1 VSSEI
6 KDLIVGILMVGGAL
20 MSLAAAIGLTR
31 FPDLMSRMHA
41 ASKPQVL
48 GLLLFLLAMAVQFES
63 WVLLPILAVCWLFML
78 LTAPVSAHM
87 IGRAGYRTKHLRP
100 ELLTIDEL
108 DDVVGRAQ
116 ELLAQANAGTTADDS
131 GDDDPRVDDDPG
143 EHPPA
148 GSLDDDAVPVTPASA
163 PEAQQPGVVHGT
175 DADTTT
181 QGARR
186 PGHSPEG

>member
-1 VSSEI
+1 MSQELN
-6 KDLIVGILMVGGAL
+6 DLIVGILMLGGAL

-63 WVLLPILAVCWLFML
+63 WALLPVLAVCWLFMI

-87 IGRAGYRTKHLRP
+87 VGRAGYRTKHLRP

-116 ELLAQANAGTTADDS
+116 ELLLQAKTGSSEDEGEDE
-131 GDDDPRVDDDPG
+131 DPRVDDDPG
-143 EHPPA
+143 AHNQA
-148 GSLDDDAVPVTPASA
+148 GSLDDDSQPPGGSSQARPGGPGEKPA
-163 PEAQQPGVVHGT
+163 
-175 DADTTT
+175 ADTT

>member
-1 VSSEI
+1 MSPELN
-6 KDLIVGILMVGGAL
+6 DLIVGILMLGGAL

-63 WVLLPILAVCWLFML
+63 WALLPVLGVCWLFMI

-87 IGRAGYRTKHLRP
+87 VGRAGYRTKHLRP

-116 ELLAQANAGTTADDS
+116 ELLLQSRAGDTDS
-131 GDDDPRVDDDPG
+131 GDEDEDPRVDDDPG
-143 EHPPA
+143 AHNEA
-148 GSLDDDAVPVTPASA
+148 GSLDDDSSVETV
-163 PEAQQPGVVHGT
+163 
-175 DADTTT
+175 

>member
-1 VSSEI
+1 MSSEI

-116 ELLAQANAGTTADDS
+116 ELMLQANAGTGVESDA
-131 GDDDPRVDDDPG
+131 GDPRVDDDPG
-143 EHPPA
+143 AHPPA
-148 GSLDDDAVPVTPASA
+148 GSLDDDMAANGRRVP
-163 PEAQQPGVVHGT
+163 EGQPGVVRGAE
-175 DADTTT
+175 ADTTT
-181 QGARR
+181 QGAQR

>member
-1 VSSEI
+1 MSQELN
-6 KDLIVGILMVGGAL
+6 DLIVGILMLGGAL

-63 WVLLPILAVCWLFML
+63 WVLLPILGVCWLFMI

-116 ELLAQANAGTTADDS
+116 QLLLQAKAGAPGTNDGGPAD
-131 GDDDPRVDDDPG
+131 RVDDDPG
-143 EHPPA
+143 APPPA
-148 GSLDDDAVPVTPASA
+148 GSLDDDALPATPAAA
-163 PEAQQPGVVHGT
+163 PEARPGVVSGAEAET
-175 DADTTT
+175 S

-186 PGHSPEG
+186 PEHRPGG

>member
-1 VSSEI
+1 VSQELN
-6 KDLIVGILMVGGAL
+6 DLIVGILMLGGAL

-63 WVLLPILAVCWLFML
+63 WSLLPVLAVCWLFMI

-87 IGRAGYRTKHLRP
+87 VGRAGYRTKHLRP

-116 ELLAQANAGTTADDS
+116 ELLHQARDGSSTEDD
-131 GDDDPRVDDDPG
+131 DEEDPRVDDDPG
-143 EHPPA
+143 DHNQA
-148 GSLDDDAVPVTPASA
+148 GSLDDDSL
-163 PEAQQPGVVHGT
+163 
-175 DADTTT
+175 ADTTK
-181 QGARR
+181 GARR

>member
-1 VSSEI
+1 MSQEVN
-6 KDLIVGILMVGGAL
+6 DLIVGILMLGGAL

-63 WVLLPILAVCWLFML
+63 WVLLPVLGVCWLFMI

-87 IGRAGYRTKHLRP
+87 VGRAGYRTKHLRP
-100 ELLTIDEL
+100 ELLTIDDL

-116 ELLAQANAGTTADDS
+116 ELLLQAKS
-131 GDDDPRVDDDPG
+131 GDPRVDDDPG
-143 EHPPA
+143 APPPA
-148 GSLDDDAVPVTPASA
+148 GSLDDDAA
-163 PEAQQPGVVHGT
+163 PEPPAGVPEERPGVEAEVEAEREQ
-175 DADTTT
+175 D
-181 QGARR
+181 ARR
-186 PGHSPEG
+186 REHRPGG

>member
-1 VSSEI
+1 MSQEI
-6 KDLIVGILMVGGAL
+6 HDLIVGILMLGGAL

-63 WVLLPILAVCWLFML
+63 WSLLPVLFVCWLFMI

-87 IGRAGYRTKHLRP
+87 VGRAGYRTKHLRP
-100 ELLTIDEL
+100 ELLSIDEL

-116 ELLAQANAGTTADDS
+116 ELLRQAEADSLDQGT
-131 GDDDPRVDDDPG
+131 DPLVDDEPG
-143 EHPPA
+143 IGEEA
-148 GSLDDDAVPVTPASA
+148 SLDDDEMLGNRPA
-163 PEAQQPGVVHGT
+163 
-175 DADTTT
+175 DARDTVEGRDAAAAKEPNGKE
-181 QGARR
+181 QGIQR

>member
-1 VSSEI
+1 MSSEI

-116 ELLAQANAGTTADDS
+116 ELLAQANAGNAADES
-131 GDDDPRVDDDPG
+131 DDEDPRVDDDPG
-143 EHPPA
+143 EQPPA

-163 PEAQQPGVVHGT
+163 PEAQQPGVVRGT

>member
-1 VSSEI
+1 MSSEI

-63 WVLLPILAVCWLFML
+63 WALLPVLAVCWLFML

-116 ELLAQANAGTTADDS
+116 ELLQAGAGTAAESDA
-131 GDDDPRVDDDPG
+131 GDPRVDDDPG

-148 GSLDDDAVPVTPASA
+148 GSLDDDDAAGGTSRQV
-163 PEAQQPGVVHGT
+163 PEAQPGAVRGAE
-175 DADTTT
+175 ADTTT